1 MFIVYEHPEQKSTY
15 RLHGASSMVKL
26 LAALVTQQKQ
36 CLPLG
41 KYYPEQNIE
50 RLSVRSE
57 ATRGLGNKANAEAL

>member
-1 MFIVYEHPEQKSTY
+1 MFIVYEHSEQKKTY
-15 RLHGASSMVKL
+15 RLHGGPSMVQL

-41 KYYPEQNIE
+41 KYYLEQNIE

>member
-26 LAALVTQQKQ
+26 LAELVTQQKQ
-36 CLPLG
+36 CSPLG

-50 RLSVRSE
+50 MLSVRSE

>member
-1 MFIVYEHPEQKSTY
+1 MFNVYEHPEQKSTY

-36 CLPLG
+36 CSPLG

>member
-1 MFIVYEHPEQKSTY
+1 
-15 RLHGASSMVKL
+15 MVKL

-41 KYYPEQNIE
+41 KYYLEQNIE